1 MSIAILTAADTP
13 SGGLPRE
20 VLSQLVQRAALA
32 GKTVAVRHC
41 RNAADAAQALRHCR
55 RCGSEFVLL
64 DPRHCDGS
72 DGAGLPCIVVNPDP
86 SRPAE
91 ASSRRGACAS
101 GARPRWCTRWRTIP
115 RSTRGTYCSAS
126 ARRQPA
132 NTACDLGM
140 CACAL
145 HRLD

>member
-32 GKTVAVRHC
+32 GKTIAVRHC
-41 RNAADAAQALRHCR
+41 RNAPDAAQALRHCR

-91 ASSRRGACAS
+91 ASSRS
-101 GARPRWCTRWRTIP
+101 GALSVIDGYGAQGYVLALTLALDYLGCNDWENDVHV
-115 RSTRGTYCSAS
+115 GT
-126 ARRQPA
+126 
-132 NTACDLGM
+132 
-140 CACAL
+140 
-145 HRLD
+145 